1 MAPGSECLKSAAAC
15 SRAARRSGSLEGML
29 SSLVS
34 ILALNGAMAVAMPDW
49 PRFLGPTGDGVA
61 PWPEA
66 SFTWPEAGP
75 QVLWRTA
82 IGEGF
87 AGVAV
92 AGDEVFLLDREGEE
106 RDVLRVF
113 GLADGVERWRAGYD
127 APGRLSFKG
136 SRTVPTVT
144 EHHVYTTGGFGHVT
158 CFDRASRSI
167 VWHVDMRATLGGQ
180 APTWGWCAHPLLT
193 MGLVIA
199 APMGE
204 DSTLVGLSAATG
216 EVRWRSEFLG
226 HSHSTPVEVVLR
238 GRRQILFSS
247 TPKADNSLDKSAP
260 AWIVS
265 IDPDTG
271 KLIWRHELKLSA
283 IPIPPPVAVDDTR
296 FFVTGGY
303 RSGSKLL
310 RLNRVDGEWRIEEL
324 FDIERGSQVH
334 APLVVG
340 EHIYALV
347 NENWNDSRR
356 RRDEGGLMCLGLDG
370 KERWRTGD
378 APYLGRGGMLR
389 VADAMIVL
397 DGFDGT
403 VRAVRLDPD
412 EYSELGTYKPFPERR
427 DDGQLWAPPAL
438 SGSVLL
444 LRSQS
449 ELVALDLAP

>member
-1 MAPGSECLKSAAAC
+1 
-15 SRAARRSGSLEGML
+15 ML
-29 SSLVS
+29 SSL
-34 ILALNGAMAVAMPDW
+34 ILHLSVAVTGALPGPDW

-66 SFTWPEAGP
+66 TFTWPASGP
-75 QVLWRTA
+75 EVLWRVPV
-82 IGEGF
+82 GEGF
-87 AGVAV
+87 AGVAI
-92 AGDEVFLLDREGEE
+92 AGDEVFLLDREGEVQ
-106 RDVLRVF
+106 DVLRVF

-144 EHHVYTTGGFGHVT
+144 DEHVYTTGGFGHVT
-158 CFDRASRSI
+158 CFDRATRSI
-167 VWHVDMRATLGGQ
+167 AWHVDMREAFAGQ
-180 APTWGWCAHPLLT
+180 QPTWGWCAHPLLT

-199 APMGE
+199 APMGGA
-204 DSTLVGLSAATG
+204 STLIGLSAATG

-238 GRRQILFSS
+238 GRRQVLFSS
-247 TPKADNSLDKSAP
+247 TPEADNSLDKSAP

-271 KLIWRHELKLSA
+271 KLIWKHELKLSA
-283 IPIPPPVAVDDTR
+283 IPIPPPVVVDDER

-310 RLNRVDGEWRIEEL
+310 RLDRIDGAWRIEEL
-324 FDIERGSQVH
+324 FSIKRGSQVH
-334 APLVVG
+334 PPIVVG
-340 EHIYALV
+340 EHLYALV

-370 KERWRTGD
+370 KERWRTGNS
-378 APYLGRGGMLR
+378 PYLGRGGLLR
-389 VADAMIVL
+389 LADALIVV

-403 VRAVRLDPD
+403 VRAVRLDP
-412 EYSELGTYKPFPERR
+412 EKYQELGAFSPFPERR
-427 DDGQLWAPPAL
+427 DDGQLWAPPAM

-444 LRSQS
+444 IRSQT
-449 ELVALDLAP
+449 ELLALEMAPKPLDRAR